1 MRWLLRSKIHNAVV
15 TRANPNYLGSIT
27 IDEQLLEQVGILPG
41 EKVLVVS
48 NSSGAR
54 LETYAIIGGRN
65 TGAIEMNGAAAHK
78 IGVGEQIIIM
88 GFELTDRQIKPKV
101 ALVDSDNKFVKFL

>member
-41 EKVLVVS
+41 EKVL
-48 NSSGAR
+48 
-54 LETYAIIGGRN
+54 